1 MAGVIAALSL
11 SFSGNLIRLTATY
24 VITCVQ
30 KPTDPHGPLLPLP
43 QFILRLSL
51 LLLSFLPSFALS
63 TYVLQEEGN

>member
-1 MAGVIAALSL
+1 MTLRYCGLLSL

-30 KPTDPHGPLLPLP
+30 KPTLAMSSSSAP
-43 QFILRLSL
+43 QVNIALVTSP
-51 LLLSFLPSFALS
+51 SLPSFALR